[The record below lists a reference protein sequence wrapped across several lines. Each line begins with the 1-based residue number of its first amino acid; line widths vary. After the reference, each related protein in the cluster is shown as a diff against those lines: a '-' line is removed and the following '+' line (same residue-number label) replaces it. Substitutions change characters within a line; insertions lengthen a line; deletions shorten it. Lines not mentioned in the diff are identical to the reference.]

1 MTKLFLSAAAF
12 AILSIAVP
20 AAAAPAAVSVQES
33 NPEAEVYDVKA
44 DPSPMVDNAL
54 RNAAANGKK
63 VIIVMGANWCH
74 DSRALAGWFE
84 SPRFTAMME
93 PHYEIVYADA
103 GTPQR
108 NGQARNQNIVKRF
121 KGKTQ
126 KNTPY
131 VMILSADRKLLNR
144 KDARSWRNAGSRSGD
159 DIFAYFAGL
168 AGG

>member
-44 DPSPMVDNAL
+44 DASAMVDNAL

-93 PHYEIVYADA
+93 PYYEIVYADA

-131 VMILSADRKLLNR
+131 VMILSADGKLLNR
-144 KDARSWRNAGSRSGD
+144 KDARSWRNAASRSGD